1 MLENHF
7 CLLWRP
13 KNDTFTANFSLY
25 VYNAWSGQLYTYMP
39 QSTISI
45 EQYHMQYQIKLRVYD
60 SREHG

>member
-1 MLENHF
+1 MLENHI

-13 KNDTFTANFSLY
+13 KNDTFAGNFSLY

-45 EQYHMQYQIKLRVYD
+45 EQYHM
-60 SREHG
+60 